1 MKKSLSIILSILIVT
16 TFTLA
21 GYSTI
26 FAEQRETTGH
36 STIST
41 QVLKTTPLPTG
52 TPVPTPLYSGDFEYS
67 ITPEYYYTIEGLNLR
82 WVVEITRY
90 TGEDAYV
97 IIPDTIDGYPVTS
110 IGNSAFSDHPE
121 LTGITIP
128 ESVKIIGNNAFG
140 YCDKLSDITI
150 PDSVTDI
157 GNCPFNSCNGL
168 TQITVNNNANY
179 ASQDGVLFNKAK
191 THLIQYPAGKT
202 GGYLVP
208 DSVTNI
214 GDGAFRDCSEL
225 TDITFP
231 NSLTKIDSDAFRS
244 CSKLTGI
251 DFPDRITDIGL
262 YAFQYCS
269 GLTSVTIPK
278 SVTRIGWGAFLHCD
292 RLNEAYF
299 EGNAPLMG
307 EVVFNQDS
315 SFKVYYING
324 NTGFTNPWH
333 GNETIGVDILPPN
346 LPPISISMV
355 NVSKISARM
364 KVGRTFQLTSVIYP
378 TNASNKNVNWT
389 SDSIKIATVSS
400 TGKVTAKGPGTAII
414 TVTTA
419 SGNKMATCTVTV
431 IQPVKSVKLNR
442 NSITLN
448 RGKTF
453 KLTATINPSNAS
465 NRKITWRSGNSKI
478 ATVSPTGKITA
489 KSKGT
494 TYIYVYTVDGKYTAR
509 CRVIIK

>member
-1 MKKSLSIILSILIVT
+1 MKKLLSVFLSIIIVA
-16 TFTLA
+16 TFT

-26 FAEQRETTGH
+26 FAEQREATGY
-36 STIST
+36 SIIPT
-41 QVLKTTPLPTG
+41 QGLKTLPQPTG
-52 TPVPTPLYSGDFEYS
+52 TPVPTPLYSGNFEYS
-67 ITPEYYYTIEGLNLR
+67 ITPEYQPPR
-82 WVVEITRY
+82 VVEITRY

-97 IIPDTIDGYPVTS
+97 TIPDTIEGYPVTI

-157 GNCPFNSCNGL
+157 GNCPFISCNGL
-168 TQITVNNNANY
+168 TQITVNSNANY
-179 ASQDGVLFNKAK
+179 TSQDGVLFNKTK

-202 GGYLVP
+202 GDYLVP
-208 DSVTNI
+208 VSVTDV
-214 GDGAFRDCSEL
+214 GHGAFRDCSEL

-231 NSLTKIDSDAFRS
+231 NSVTKIDGDAFRI
-244 CSKLTGI
+244 CSKLTEI
-251 DFPDRITDIGL
+251 DFPDSITYIGSD
-262 YAFQYCS
+262 AFQHCG
-269 GLTSVTIPK
+269 GLTNVTIPK
-278 SVTRIGWGAFLHCD
+278 SVTRIGSGAFLYCD

-299 EGNAPLMG
+299 EGNAPQMG
-307 EVVFNQDS
+307 EVVFNQDA

-333 GNETIGVDILPPN
+333 GNETIGVDILPPS
-346 LPPISISMV
+346 LTPISISMV
-355 NVSKISARM
+355 NVSKISATM
-364 KVGRTFQLTSVIYP
+364 KVGRTLQLTSVIYP
-378 TNASNKNVNWT
+378 TNASNKNVKWT

-400 TGKVTAKGPGTAII
+400 AGLVRAKGPGTAII

-431 IQPVKSVKLNR
+431 IQPVSSVKLNR
-442 NSITLN
+442 TSITLN
-448 RGKTF
+448 RSKTF
-453 KLTATINPSNAS
+453 RLNATINPSNAS
-465 NRKITWRSGNSKI
+465 NRKVTWRSGNSKI
-478 ATVSPTGKITA
+478 VTVSPTGKITA

-509 CRVIIK
+509 CRVTAK